1 MRRQSKR
8 GDKYRYQRCR
18 PTEHE
23 YCDYRLDR
31 DSYDSTT
38 ECDFADLEID
48 RRACTSA
55 GGRAVRW
62 SEEKACEDDWG
73 LDPNPIDF
81 TNVYNVP
88 LCLHESC
95 GIGEFVDATNEVPST
110 CEIEFL
116 LSDDPDTIET
126 PSPDDPDTI
135 ETPSSACPPSRVTI
149 LLVLTLT
156 LTVFV

>member
-1 MRRQSKR
+1 
-8 GDKYRYQRCR
+8 
-18 PTEHE
+18 
-23 YCDYRLDR
+23 
-31 DSYDSTT
+31 
-38 ECDFADLEID
+38 
-48 RRACTSA
+48 
-55 GGRAVRW
+55 VRW